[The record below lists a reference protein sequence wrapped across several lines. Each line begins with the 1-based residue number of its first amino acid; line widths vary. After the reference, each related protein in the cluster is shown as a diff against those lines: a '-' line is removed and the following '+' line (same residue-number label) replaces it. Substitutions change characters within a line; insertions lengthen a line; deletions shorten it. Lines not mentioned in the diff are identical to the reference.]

1 MRLSDL
7 EEICHLGAGASGVV
21 TKVHHR
27 PTGAVFALKTTFFP
41 DRGVD
46 DDEQTEAE
54 ALRRSAGSP
63 HVVRCHAVLAD
74 PDENV
79 LAYVLELMDAGT
91 LGAILKK
98 RGNRGLPEPAL
109 AEAAARCLDGLAHL
123 HARGVAHLDV
133 NPDNLLVNA
142 KGDVK
147 VGDLSESRT
156 FLDRAGAARR
166 VHVAVGKTAYMSPER
181 FAPVGAREG
190 PRGAAAADVWG
201 LGVTVLELFTGRRA
215 FLPAAERPQYADL
228 RRAICDGEVPAVPEG
243 SSPELRGF
251 VAACLQ
257 KDPRRRATVTQLQAH
272 PFVARRDVEESRR
285 AMREIVAETKKE

>member
-21 TKVHHR
+21 TKVRHR

-46 DDEQTEAE
+46 DYEQTEAE

-91 LGAILKK
+91 LGAVVKK
-98 RGNRGLPEPAL
+98 HAGLPETAL

-123 HARGVAHLDV
+123 HATSEPRVLHR
-133 NPDNLLVNA
+133 
-142 KGDVK
+142 DVK
-147 VGDLSESRT
+147 SSNVL
-156 FLDRAGAARR
+156 LDTNMDAKIADFGLARVMARAHET
-166 VHVAVGKTAYMSPER
+166 VSMVAGSYGYIAPGQHQLPLH
-181 FAPVGAREG
+181 FA
-190 PRGAAAADVWG
+190 
-201 LGVTVLELFTGRRA
+201 
-215 FLPAAERPQYADL
+215 
-228 RRAICDGEVPAVPEG
+228 C
-243 SSPELRGF
+243 
-251 VAACLQ
+251 
-257 KDPRRRATVTQLQAH
+257 
-272 PFVARRDVEESRR
+272 
-285 AMREIVAETKKE
+285 